1 MSDYK
6 VNFREMKS
14 RVGIDDIAYALGYRL
29 DRKAGVGRYI
39 ELVLGEG
46 GNKRDTL
53 IVSHPNDKAAQTFFR
68 RDGSKGDVV
77 TLIRE
82 NLSSFTVSGKDEW
95 QKIAK
100 VMARFANMPEP
111 EYREYVKSAGKS
123 PGVFDASRYE
133 VKPVDTGKIPGLFFR
148 RGLSKATVTALSPF
162 ISLIRDRN
170 NGKFEGYNIG
180 FPYTDGKG
188 NEVRGYEIRGHGGYK
203 SKAAGTDSSSSA
215 WVAVPSDK
223 IKLRITV
230 VTALAV
236 FLLKGTYTFAQQTDP
251 TLTGAVFAQTSTL
264 KNIYDKRQKAHEK
277 IIAAETAVTVALDR
291 VHSVENKMLE
301 YLSNAQG
308 AMQNLYQ
315 IKRAGELVA
324 TEIPQNCSLLLK
336 SVGSNL
342 KGTAIAA
349 IVSDEL
355 ADAAT
360 QMAALYPFMKQLV
373 TSGSY
378 DTGGS
383 DGGKEKH
390 KVNLLSSSERYYIA
404 NEVLTRLEAVNTD
417 LFILAWQVRT
427 LSWNDLW
434 FSLDPEGWAN
444 VMSGKNI
451 IGGIVADWNRGFSF
465 N

>member
-1 MSDYK
+1 MQALNYK
-6 VNFREMKS
+6 RMNARRWKRS
-14 RVGIDDIAYALGYRL
+14 LLIAAVGL
-29 DRKAGVGRYI
+29 
-39 ELVLGEG
+39 
-46 GNKRDTL
+46 L
-53 IVSHPNDKAAQTFFR
+53 I
-68 RDGSKGDVV
+68 
-77 TLIRE
+77 
-82 NLSSFTVSGKDEW
+82 GKT
-95 QKIAK
+95 
-100 VMARFANMPEP
+100 P
-111 EYREYVKSAGKS
+111 
-123 PGVFDASRYE
+123 
-133 VKPVDTGKIPGLFFR
+133 L
-148 RGLSKATVTALSPF
+148 
-162 ISLIRDRN
+162 
-170 NGKFEGYNIG
+170 
-180 FPYTDGKG
+180 
-188 NEVRGYEIRGHGGYK
+188 
-203 SKAAGTDSSSSA
+203 
-215 WVAVPSDK
+215 
-223 IKLRITV
+223 
-230 VTALAV
+230 
-236 FLLKGTYTFAQQTDP
+236 FAQQTDP
-251 TLTGAVFAQTSTL
+251 ALTSAVLGQTAAL
-264 KNIYDKRQKAHEK
+264 KKIHKDRKKTQEK
-277 IIAAETAVTVALDR
+277 IIAAEVAVTASLER
-291 VHSVENKMLE
+291 IHHVEDKMLD

-434 FSLDPEGWAN
+434 FSLDPEGWAS